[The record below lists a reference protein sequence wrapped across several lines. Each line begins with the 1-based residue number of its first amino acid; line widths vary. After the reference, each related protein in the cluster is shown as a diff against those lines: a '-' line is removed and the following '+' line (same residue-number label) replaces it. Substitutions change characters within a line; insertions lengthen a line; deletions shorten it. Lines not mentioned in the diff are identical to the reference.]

1 MATRSSIEIEFRA
14 MTQGICELMWLRILF
29 KELQVNVKMPI
40 RLYCDNKITISIA
53 HNLVHH
59 D

>member
-1 MATRSSIEIEFRA
+1 MATRSSIENEFRA
-14 MTQGICELMWLRILF
+14 MTQGICDLMWLRILF
-29 KELQVNVKMPI
+29 KELQVNVETPI
-40 RLYCDNKITISIA
+40 RLYCDNKTTISIV